1 MLWSLSSL
9 SYMKLGC
16 MPFPLLLQMKK
27 LIAMTRF
34 SFFLISLFVSTCSFA
49 QKTVPLDEAIQMAI
63 GNSPRL
69 KGAALYADKTKAAK
83 GENWD
88 GGDLQI
94 GFSWGQLNGLERGD
108 NELTIE
114 QSLGNLL
121 TPYYK
126 NALLKTQ
133 AAEGQKRMALI
144 KKEIT
149 AEVKR
154 AWYDCLAAAEQM
166 RLCAG
171 NDSMAQVLLC
181 TANRKFETGEINRL
195 EHSLLNTLAAEMRT
209 QSIQSRSAWQL
220 ALRRLTWICRSE
232 EQLTPADT
240 ALNKI
245 KTKETATISQERI
258 QLLEN
263 SVQQKRDMVK
273 VERSKFFPELSV
285 GYSRQKM
292 LPYKGL
298 DAFSVGISV
307 PLFCFPQKSRV
318 KQAQVEARIAEW
330 DAEEQRMQLSRTVD
344 ELQQTLLQTRATLD
358 YYETAALPEADELR
372 RSALK
377 LYNEGETAAADLVQ
391 SLKTARDVRS
401 NYVETVRQYNAVLIE
416 LELYTN

>member
-1 MLWSLSSL
+1 MKVLSSL

-34 SFFLISLFVSTCSFA
+34 SFFLISLFVSTCLFA

-108 NELTIE
+108 DELTIE

-171 NDSMAQVLLC
+171 NDSMAQVLLR

-209 QSIQSRSAWQL
+209 QSIQSSSAWQL

-245 KTKETATISQERI
+245 KTKETTTISQERI

-263 SVQQKRDMVK
+263 AVQQKRDMVK

-344 ELQQTLLQTRATLD
+344 ELQQTLLQTRASLD

-372 RSALK
+372 SSALA

-401 NYVETVRQYNAVLIE
+401 NYVETVR
-416 LELYTN
+416 

>member
-1 MLWSLSSL
+1 
-9 SYMKLGC
+9 MKLGC

-34 SFFLISLFVSTCSFA
+34 SFFLISLFVSTCLFA

-108 NELTIE
+108 DELTIE

-133 AAEGQKRMALI
+133 VAEGRQRMALI

-166 RLCAG
+166 RICAG
-171 NDSMAQVLLC
+171 NDSMVQVLLC

-209 QSIQSRSAWQL
+209 QSIQSRSAWLL

-263 SVQQKRDMVK
+263 AVQQKRDMVK

-330 DAEEQRMQLSRTVD
+330 DAEEQRMQLSMTVD
-344 ELQQTLLQTRATLD
+344 ELQQTLLQTRASLD
-358 YYETAALPEADELR
+358 YYETAALSEADELR
-372 RSALK
+372 RSALA

-401 NYVETVRQYNAVLIE
+401 NYVETVRQYNAAIIE

>member
-1 MLWSLSSL
+1 
-9 SYMKLGC
+9 MKLGC

-49 QKTVPLDEAIQMAI
+49 QKTVALDEAIQMAI

-69 KGAALYADKTKAAK
+69 KGAALYTDKTKAAK

-171 NDSMAQVLLC
+171 NDSMAQVLLH
-181 TANRKFETGEINRL
+181 TANRKFEMGEINRL

-330 DAEEQRMQLSRTVD
+330 DAEEQRMQLSMTVD
-344 ELQQTLLQTRATLD
+344 ELRQTLLQTRATLD

-372 RSALK
+372 SSALA

-401 NYVETVRQYNAVLIE
+401 NYVETVRQYNAAIIE

>member
-1 MLWSLSSL
+1 
-9 SYMKLGC
+9 MKLGC

-34 SFFLISLFVSTCSFA
+34 SFFLISLFVSTCLFA

-108 NELTIE
+108 DELTIE

-171 NDSMAQVLLC
+171 NDSMAQVLLR

-209 QSIQSRSAWQL
+209 QSMRSSSAWQL

-245 KTKETATISQERI
+245 KTKETTTISQERI

-263 SVQQKRDMVK
+263 AVQQKRDMVK

-344 ELQQTLLQTRATLD
+344 ELQQTLLQTRASLD

-372 RSALK
+372 SSALA

>member
-1 MLWSLSSL
+1 
-9 SYMKLGC
+9 
-16 MPFPLLLQMKK
+16 MPFLLLLQMKK
-27 LIAMTRF
+27 LIAMTRV
-34 SFFLISLFVSTCSFA
+34 SFFLISLFVCTCSFA
-49 QKTVPLDEAIQMAI
+49 QKTVALDDAIQMAI

-83 GENWD
+83 GESWD

-133 AAEGQKRMALI
+133 AAEGQQRMALI

-154 AWYDCLAAAEQM
+154 AWFDCLAAAEQM

-171 NDSMAQVLLC
+171 NDSMAQVLLH

-195 EHSLLNTLAAEMRT
+195 EHSLLNTLAAEMHT

-245 KTKETATISQERI
+245 KTKETATVSQERI

-263 SVQQKRDMVK
+263 AVQQKRDMVK

-292 LPYKGL
+292 FPYKGL

-344 ELQQTLLQTRATLD
+344 ELHQTLLQTRATLD

-372 RSALK
+372 RSALA

-401 NYVETVRQYNAVLIE
+401 NYVETVRQYNAALIE

>member
-1 MLWSLSSL
+1 
-9 SYMKLGC
+9 MKLGC

-49 QKTVPLDEAIQMAI
+49 QKTVQLDEAIQMAI

-171 NDSMAQVLLC
+171 NDSMAQVLLR

-209 QSIQSRSAWQL
+209 QSMQSSSAWQL

-245 KTKETATISQERI
+245 KTKETVTISQERI

-263 SVQQKRDMVK
+263 AVQQKRDIVK

-344 ELQQTLLQTRATLD
+344 ELQQTLLQTRASLD

-372 RSALK
+372 SSALA

>member
-1 MLWSLSSL
+1 
-9 SYMKLGC
+9 MKLGC

-34 SFFLISLFVSTCSFA
+34 SFFLISLFVSTCLFA

-133 AAEGQKRMALI
+133 VAEGRQRMALI

-166 RLCAG
+166 RICAG
-171 NDSMAQVLLC
+171 NDSMVQVLLC

-209 QSIQSRSAWQL
+209 QSIQSRSAWLL

-263 SVQQKRDMVK
+263 AVQQKRDMVK

-318 KQAQVEARIAEW
+318 KQAQVEARIVEW
-330 DAEEQRMQLSRTVD
+330 DAEEQRMQLSMTVD
-344 ELQQTLLQTRATLD
+344 ELRQTLLQTRATLD
-358 YYETAALPEADELR
+358 YYETAALSEADELR
-372 RSALK
+372 RSALA

-401 NYVETVRQYNAVLIE
+401 NYVETVRQYNAAIIE

>member
-1 MLWSLSSL
+1 
-9 SYMKLGC
+9 MKLGC

-34 SFFLISLFVSTCSFA
+34 SFFLISLFVSTCLFA

-108 NELTIE
+108 DELTIE

-171 NDSMAQVLLC
+171 NDSMAQVLLR

-209 QSIQSRSAWQL
+209 QSMQSSSAWQL

-245 KTKETATISQERI
+245 KTKETTTISQERI

-263 SVQQKRDMVK
+263 AVQQKRDMVK

-344 ELQQTLLQTRATLD
+344 ELQQTLLQTRASLD

-372 RSALK
+372 SSALA

>member
-1 MLWSLSSL
+1 
-9 SYMKLGC
+9 MKLGC
-16 MPFPLLLQMKK
+16 MSFPLLLQMKK

-34 SFFLISLFVSTCSFA
+34 FFFLISLFVSTCSFA

-69 KGAALYADKTKAAK
+69 KGAALYADKTQAAK

-133 AAEGQKRMALI
+133 AAEGRQRMALI

-166 RLCAG
+166 RLSAG
-171 NDSMAQVLLC
+171 NDSMTQMLLH

-245 KTKETATISQERI
+245 KTKETATVSQERLE
-258 QLLEN
+258 LLDN

-330 DAEEQRMQLSRTVD
+330 DAEEQRLQLSRTVD
-344 ELQQTLLQTRATLD
+344 ELRQTLLQTRATLD

-372 RSALK
+372 RSALA

-401 NYVETVRQYNAVLIE
+401 NYVETVRQYNAALIE

>member
-1 MLWSLSSL
+1 
-9 SYMKLGC
+9 

-133 AAEGQKRMALI
+133 AAEGQKRMVLI

-171 NDSMAQVLLC
+171 NDSMAQVLLH
-181 TANRKFETGEINRL
+181 TANRKFEMGEINRL

-209 QSIQSRSAWQL
+209 QSMQSRSAWQL

-263 SVQQKRDMVK
+263 AVQQKRDMVK

-330 DAEEQRMQLSRTVD
+330 DAEEQRMQLSMTVD
-344 ELQQTLLQTRATLD
+344 ELRQTLLQTRATLD
-358 YYETAALPEADELR
+358 YYETAALSEADELR
-372 RSALK
+372 RSALA

-401 NYVETVRQYNAVLIE
+401 NYVETVRQYNAAIIE

>member
-1 MLWSLSSL
+1 
-9 SYMKLGC
+9 MKLGC

-34 SFFLISLFVSTCSFA
+34 FFFLISLFVSTCSFA
-49 QKTVPLDEAIQMAI
+49 QKTVALDEAIQMAI

-133 AAEGQKRMALI
+133 VAEGRQRMALI

-166 RLCAG
+166 RICAG
-171 NDSMAQVLLC
+171 NDSMVQVLLC

-209 QSIQSRSAWQL
+209 QSIQSRSAWLL

-263 SVQQKRDMVK
+263 AVQQKRDMVK

-330 DAEEQRMQLSRTVD
+330 DAEEQRMQLSMTVD
-344 ELQQTLLQTRATLD
+344 ELRQTLLQTRATLD
-358 YYETAALPEADELR
+358 YYETAALSEADELR
-372 RSALK
+372 RSALA

-401 NYVETVRQYNAVLIE
+401 NYVETVRQYNAAIIE

>member
-1 MLWSLSSL
+1 
-9 SYMKLGC
+9 MKLGC

-34 SFFLISLFVSTCSFA
+34 SFFLISLFVFTCLFA

-108 NELTIE
+108 DELTIE

-171 NDSMAQVLLC
+171 NDSMAQVLLH
-181 TANRKFETGEINRL
+181 TANRKFEMGEINRL

-209 QSIQSRSAWQL
+209 QSMQSSSAWQL

-263 SVQQKRDMVK
+263 AVQQKRDMVK

-285 GYSRQKM
+285 GYTRQKM

-344 ELQQTLLQTRATLD
+344 ELQQTLLQTRASLD

-372 RSALK
+372 SSALA

-401 NYVETVRQYNAVLIE
+401 SYVETVRQYNAVLIE

>member
-1 MLWSLSSL
+1 
-9 SYMKLGC
+9 

-27 LIAMTRF
+27 HTAMTRF
-34 SFFLISLFVSTCSFA
+34 FFILFSLFSSTCSFA
-49 QKTVPLDEAIQMAI
+49 QKAVGLDEAIQMAI

-69 KGAALYADKTKAAK
+69 KGAALYADKAKAAK

-133 AAEGQKRMALI
+133 AAEGTQRMALI

-171 NDSMAQVLLC
+171 NDSMAQVLLRS
-181 TANRKFETGEINRL
+181 ANRKFETGEINRL

-209 QSIQSRSAWQL
+209 QSMQSRSAWQL
-220 ALRRLTWICRSE
+220 ALRRLTWICCSE
-232 EQLTPADT
+232 EPLAPAE
-240 ALNKI
+240 AVFSKI
-245 KTKETATISQERI
+245 QMKETAALSQERL

-263 SVQQKRDMVK
+263 AVQQKRDMVK

-285 GYSRQKM
+285 GYTRQKM

-330 DAEEQRMQLSRTVD
+330 DAEEQYMQLSMMVD
-344 ELQQTLLQTRATLD
+344 ELHQTLLQTRSAID

-372 RSALK
+372 RSALA

-401 NYVETVRQYNAVLIE
+401 SYVETMRQYNAALIE

>member
-1 MLWSLSSL
+1 
-9 SYMKLGC
+9 MKLGC

-171 NDSMAQVLLC
+171 NDSMAQVLLR

-209 QSIQSRSAWQL
+209 QSMQSSSAWQL

-263 SVQQKRDMVK
+263 AVQQKRDMVK

-330 DAEEQRMQLSRTVD
+330 DAEEQRMQLSMTVD
-344 ELQQTLLQTRATLD
+344 ELRQTLLQTRATLD
-358 YYETAALPEADELR
+358 YYETAALSEADELR
-372 RSALK
+372 RSALA

-401 NYVETVRQYNAVLIE
+401 NYVETVRQYNAAIIE

>member
-1 MLWSLSSL
+1 MKTPQLLP
-9 SYMKLGC
+9 YMKLGC
-16 MPFPLLLQMKK
+16 RAFPLLLQMKK
-27 LIAMTRF
+27 HTAMTRF
-34 SFFLISLFVSTCSFA
+34 FFFLISLFACSCSLA
-49 QKTVPLDEAIQMAI
+49 QKEVALDEAIQMAI

-69 KGAALYADKTKAAK
+69 KGAALYADKAKAAK

-88 GGDLQI
+88 GGNLQI
-94 GFSWGQLNGLERGD
+94 GYSWGQLDGLERSD

-133 AAEGQKRMALI
+133 VAEGRQRMALI

-154 AWYDCLAAAEQM
+154 AWYDCLASAEQM
-166 RLCAG
+166 RLCAAG
-171 NDSMAQVLLC
+171 DSMAQVLLR
-181 TANRKFETGEINRL
+181 TAARKFETGEINRL

-209 QSIQSRSAWQL
+209 QSLQARSAWQL
-220 ALRRLTWICRSE
+220 ALRRLTWICRSKE
-232 EQLTPADT
+232 PLAPAEAVFSKMQL
-240 ALNKI
+240 
-245 KTKETATISQERI
+245 KETAALSQERLR
-258 QLLEN
+258 LLEN
-263 SVQQKRDMVK
+263 AVQQKRDAVK

-285 GYSRQKM
+285 GYSRKNKM
-292 LPYKGL
+292 PYKGL
-298 DAFSVGISV
+298 DAFTVGISV

-330 DAEEQRMQLSRTVD
+330 DAEEQRTQLSMKVD
-344 ELQQTLLQTRATLD
+344 ELRQSLLQTRSTLD

-372 RSALK
+372 RSALA

-391 SLKTARDVRS
+391 SLKAARDVRT
-401 NYVETVRQYNAVLIE
+401 NYVEAVRQYNAALIE

>member
-1 MLWSLSSL
+1 
-9 SYMKLGC
+9 MKLGC

-34 SFFLISLFVSTCSFA
+34 FFFLISLFVSTCSFA
-49 QKTVPLDEAIQMAI
+49 QKTVALDEAIQMAI
-63 GNSPRL
+63 CNSPRL

-171 NDSMAQVLLC
+171 NDSMAQVLLH
-181 TANRKFETGEINRL
+181 TANRKFEMGEINRL

-330 DAEEQRMQLSRTVD
+330 DAEEQRMQLSMTVD
-344 ELQQTLLQTRATLD
+344 ELRQTLLQTRATLD

-372 RSALK
+372 SSALA

-401 NYVETVRQYNAVLIE
+401 NYVETVRQYNAAIIE

>member
-1 MLWSLSSL
+1 
-9 SYMKLGC
+9 MKLGC

-34 SFFLISLFVSTCSFA
+34 SFFLISLFVSTCLFA

-108 NELTIE
+108 DELTIE

-171 NDSMAQVLLC
+171 NDSMAQVLLR

-209 QSIQSRSAWQL
+209 QSMQSSSAWQL

-245 KTKETATISQERI
+245 KTKETTTISQERI

-263 SVQQKRDMVK
+263 AVQQKRDMVK

-344 ELQQTLLQTRATLD
+344 ELQQTLLQTRASLD

-372 RSALK
+372 SSALA

-401 NYVETVRQYNAVLIE
+401 SYVETVRQYNAALIE